1 MPRSATAA
9 LAVAETPFDVA
20 AARARLRVPLRDVDI
35 APENLRFGEPPDDD
49 IPLLAE
55 TLFAAGQLEPLTVR
69 PGRRKERANMA
80 LDGRRRLLALLHLLE
95 SGRIDDGF
103 LVDVV
108 VETDSARQAAAVLL
122 TNTAAPVHVADVI
135 AAIGRMLK
143 GKLAVPGIAKALG
156 YAEIDVKRL
165 AALSA
170 LPPVALEALR
180 RGRLNLRQARLLA
193 RLSDKAE
200 QAEYAQMALDGHG
213 FQDWRITEKLDEDQV
228 TAGDARCALV
238 GAERYAAAG
247 GRTVVDLFG
256 ERAPVLLDPAILTD
270 VWTRRA
276 REVALVFEAEG
287 LAVHVS
293 AGDAHELPDDLEP
306 ARYAYGGMLPAAE
319 LDAYREARD
328 VFNAAAEAAGER
340 LAETTDP
347 AVVDPLLIA
356 MVKARLTLDQ
366 ISWGGRVATTL
377 VFFPS
382 VRAGLDIRCFTP
394 VEPEIEDDEEPG
406 ADRDQAD
413 DDRDLSPSNGRPYR
427 APEVEA
433 PEPETEGINHALH
446 AVRTD
451 VATRGLIRAL
461 ADDPGAALTALIAR
475 LFIQVAVRG
484 FGMRSE
490 SAFALTATAFNPA
503 GGRIIEA
510 LDGDVRQRLDERR
523 AAWEG
528 SDQTVIAWVHALAH
542 GDKMSLLAELTA
554 LTLDLREERT
564 SLIRRAA
571 RAEAAEL
578 AALCSADITLHWTPD
593 ADFLK
598 PHSKALLLGMLEA
611 MGEPS
616 DPRVL
621 VLKKTE
627 LVDWVAERAA
637 ERTWAP
643 AGLSWTTELPGD
655 DPEAAGMGRRDPSDA
670 AAEGTASAEADGAGA
685 FVVTEA
691 GEAALQSI
699 A

>member
-49 IPLLAE
+49 ILLLAE

-193 RLSDKAE
+193 RLPDKAE

-306 ARYAYGGMLPAAE
+306 ARYAYGGMLAAAE

-356 MVKARLTLDQ
+356 MAKARLTLDQ

-413 DDRDLSPSNGRPYR
+413 DDRDLSPSNGRAYR

-643 AGLSWTTELPGD
+643 AGLSWTTDMPGD
-655 DPEAAGMGRRDPSDA
+655 DPEAAVMGRPDPSDA

-691 GEAALQSI
+691 EEAALQSI

>member
-1 MPRSATAA
+1 MPKSASAA
-9 LAVAETPFDVA
+9 LAVVETPFDIA
-20 AARARLRVPLRDVDI
+20 ASRTRLRVPLRDLDI

-69 PGRRKERANMA
+69 PGRRKEQAHMA
-80 LDGRRRLLALLHLLE
+80 LDGRRRLLALRHLLE
-95 SGRIDDGF
+95 GGRIDDGF

-108 VETDSARQAAAVLL
+108 VETDPARQAAAVLL

-143 GKLAVPGIAKALG
+143 SRLAVPGIAKALG

-170 LPPVALEALR
+170 LPQAALDALR

-193 RLSDKAE
+193 RLPDKAE

-228 TAGDARCALV
+228 TAGDARCVLV

-256 ERAPVLLDPAILTD
+256 ERAPMLLDPAILTD
-270 VWTRRA
+270 VWTSRA

-293 AGDAHELPDDLEP
+293 ASADLELPDDLEP
-306 ARYAYGGMLPAAE
+306 ARYAYGGMLPTAE
-319 LDAYREARD
+319 LDAYRAARE
-328 VFNAAAEAAGER
+328 VFNAAGEAVGDR

-356 MVKARLTLDQ
+356 MARARLAMDQ
-366 ISWGGRVATTL
+366 ISWGGRVATSL

-382 VRAGLDIRCFTP
+382 PRAGLDVRCFTP
-394 VEPEIEDDEEPG
+394 VEPELEESEDS
-406 ADRDQAD
+406 RDARDGTD
-413 DDRDLSPSNGRPYR
+413 DAQDLSPANGEPYR

-433 PEPETEGINHALH
+433 PEPETEGITHALH

-475 LFIQVAVRG
+475 LFVQVAVRR
-484 FGMRSE
+484 FGVRSE
-490 SAFALTATAFNPA
+490 SAFALTATAFNPT
-503 GGRIIEA
+503 GGRIIEP
-510 LDGDVRQRLDERR
+510 LDGDVRRRLDERR

-564 SLIRRAA
+564 SLIRRSA

-578 AALCSADITLHWTPD
+578 AALCGADITLHWTPD

-598 PHSKALLLGMLEA
+598 PHSKMLLLGMLDA

-616 DPRVL
+616 DPRVGG
-621 VLKKTE
+621 LKKTE
-627 LVDWVAERAA
+627 LVDWIAERAA
-637 ERTWAP
+637 DRAWAP
-643 AGLSWTTELPGD
+643 AGLSWTVDPPDD
-655 DPEAAGMGRRDPSDA
+655 DPDAAVMDGRDPSDA
-670 AAEGTASAEADGAGA
+670 AAEETASAEEDGAGA

-691 GEAALQSI
+691 GEAALQQT

>member
-193 RLSDKAE
+193 RLPDKAE

-293 AGDAHELPDDLEP
+293 AGDTHELPDDLEP

-413 DDRDLSPSNGRPYR
+413 DDRDLSPSNGRTYR

-643 AGLSWTTELPGD
+643 AGLSWTTDMPGD
-655 DPEAAGMGRRDPSDA
+655 DPEAAVMGRPDPSDA

>member
-1 MPRSATAA
+1 MPRSASAA
-9 LAVAETPFDVA
+9 LTVVETPFDIA

-69 PGRRKERANMA
+69 PGRRNERANMA
-80 LDGRRRLLALLHLLE
+80 LDGRRRLLALRYLLE
-95 SGRIDDGF
+95 GGRIEDGF

-108 VETDSARQAAAVLL
+108 VETDPARQAAAVLL

-193 RLSDKAE
+193 RLPDKAE
-200 QAEYAQMALDGHG
+200 QAEYAQMTLDGHG

-228 TAGDARCALV
+228 TAGDPRCALV

-276 REVALVFEAEG
+276 REIALVFEAEG

-293 AGDAHELPDDLEP
+293 AGDALELPDDLEP

-319 LDAYREARD
+319 LDAYREARE
-328 VFNAAAEAAGER
+328 VFNAAAEAVGER

-356 MVKARLTLDQ
+356 MAKARLAMDQ
-366 ISWGGRVATTL
+366 ISWGGRIATTM

-394 VEPEIEDDEEPG
+394 VEPEIEDDEELSD
-406 ADRDQAD
+406 AREEVD
-413 DDRDLSPSNGRPYR
+413 DDGDLSPANGRSHR

-433 PEPETEGINHALH
+433 PEPETEGISHALH

-475 LFIQVAVRG
+475 LFVQVAVRG
-484 FGMRSE
+484 FGARSE

-503 GGRIIEA
+503 GGRIIEP

-578 AALCSADITLHWTPD
+578 AALCGADITLHWTPD

-611 MGEPS
+611 MEEPS
-616 DPRVL
+616 DPRVG
-621 VLKKTE
+621 VLKKTD

-643 AGLSWTTELPGD
+643 AGLSWTTDMPDG
-655 DPEAAGMGRRDPSDA
+655 DPEAAVMDGPDPSDA
-670 AAEGTASAEADGAGA
+670 AAEGAASPEADGAGA

-691 GEAALQSI
+691 GEAALQQT